1 MLPKWAQAQT
11 NILSNKTYHCSL
23 VQSFQ
28 NISQNDNYFTSFKYS
43 TKHFTKYFTVLKLL
57 WILQNSLIDIHFL
70 NS

>member
-43 TKHFTKYFTVLKLL
+43 TKYFTVLRLL